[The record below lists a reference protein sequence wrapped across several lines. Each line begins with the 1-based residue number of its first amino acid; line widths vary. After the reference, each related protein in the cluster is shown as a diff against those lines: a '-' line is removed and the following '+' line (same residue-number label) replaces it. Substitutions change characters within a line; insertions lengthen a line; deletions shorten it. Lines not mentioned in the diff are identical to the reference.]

1 MRRLRHQGR
10 GVTFQARRVVLA
22 ALAANLAIAA
32 TKLAAFLLT
41 GSAAML
47 TEAIHSFVDTGNQLL
62 LLVGAS
68 RARRAPSASHPF
80 GYGMEVY
87 FWSFIVALMIFAAGG
102 AISLWEGIDRL
113 SHPAPIDRPWINF
126 IVLGAAIVMEGASF
140 RVAWREYKAVAG
152 SVGFV
157 TFLRGSKDPNLFA
170 VLLEDAAALVG
181 LAIAL
186 AGVSLS
192 TLGWHTADAIASIGI
207 GLLLMAVALFLA
219 NETRSLIAGE
229 AASPRVLA
237 RIKAVLDGDVTVVS
251 AAEILSLHLG
261 PSEIL
266 VAITLDFDD
275 ALSGPQIEAAADRL
289 TAEIAK
295 ADERITRVFLR
306 PGKPQPEKPPA
317 VAEAR

>member
-1 MRRLRHQGR
+1 M
-10 GVTFQARRVVLA
+10 TSQARRVVLA

-126 IVLGAAIVMEGASF
+126 IVLGAAILMEGASF
-140 RVAWREYKAVAG
+140 RVAWHEYKAVAG

-170 VLLEDAAALVG
+170 VLLEDAAALIG
-181 LAIAL
+181 LVIAL
-186 AGVSLS
+186 VGVSLS
-192 TLGWHTADAIASIGI
+192 TLGWHMADAIASIGI

-237 RIKAVLDGDVTVVS
+237 KIKAVLDGDATVVS

-289 TAEIAK
+289 TAEVAK

-306 PGKPQPEKPPA
+306 PGKAPPEKTA
-317 VAEAR
+317 AATSAS

>member
-1 MRRLRHQGR
+1 M
-10 GVTFQARRVVLA
+10 TSQARRVVLA

-32 TKLAAFLLT
+32 TKLAAYLLT
-41 GSAAML
+41 SSAAML

-68 RARRAPSASHPF
+68 RARRAPSPSHPF

-126 IVLGAAIVMEGASF
+126 IVLGAAILMEGASF

-170 VLLEDAAALVG
+170 VLLEDAAALIG

-186 AGVSLS
+186 VGVSLS
-192 TLGWHTADAIASIGI
+192 TLGWHMADAIASIGI

-237 RIKAVLDGDVTVVS
+237 RIKAVLDGEATVVS

-275 ALSGPQIEAAADRL
+275 TLSGPEIEAAADRL
-289 TAEIAK
+289 TAAVAK

-306 PGKPQPEKPPA
+306 PGKTPPEEPA
-317 VAEAR
+317 APAAAR